1 MPQNWKAVHS
11 FFPKKEKNLHP
22 TPSVS
27 TQMAL
32 DKRVTCL
39 KYHTTKKPEHK
50 KMFPC
55 FSKTW
60 DEIKSTDL
68 ISWIIRLKLLKCLS
82 GQILNTKSKADLNYA
97 CSRRKDLQKRRVFIL
112 SMNLSWQNTL
122 RKWSE
127 PLCKKIKK
135 RLIQTLQK
143 TENSSSIFH

>member
-1 MPQNWKAVHS
+1 MLFKDLRWD
-11 FFPKKEKNLHP
+11 KN
-22 TPSVS
+22 
-27 TQMAL
+27 
-32 DKRVTCL
+32 
-39 KYHTTKKPEHK
+39 
-50 KMFPC
+50 
-55 FSKTW
+55 
-60 DEIKSTDL
+60 TDL

-97 CSRRKDLQKRRVFIL
+97 CSRRKDLQKRKVFIL

-143 TENSSSIFH
+143 TENSSSIFHKKKTITSFFSPLDDMIKILHNCFQYICFWCTDCNSH